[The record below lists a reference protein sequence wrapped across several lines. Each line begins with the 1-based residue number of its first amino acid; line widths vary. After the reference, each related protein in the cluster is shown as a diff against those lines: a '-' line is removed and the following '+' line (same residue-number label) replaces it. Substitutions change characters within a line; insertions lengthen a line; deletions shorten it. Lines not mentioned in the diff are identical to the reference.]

1 MDLVLLGEEGRAN
14 AVYGRISPSLRKV
27 TQPDHSARSMIEIYL
42 VVESALLVEEV
53 EELGV
58 RLASPEVEVTDLKVA
73 PDWDRYM
80 PNVNSVAWAST
91 MMNTYSGSCCRSRPR
106 HQK

>member
-27 TQPDHSARSMIEIYL
+27 TQPDRSARSMIETYL

-58 RLASPEVEVTDLKVA
+58 RFASPKVEVTDLKVA
-73 PDWDRYM
+73 PD
-80 PNVNSVAWAST
+80 
-91 MMNTYSGSCCRSRPR
+91 
-106 HQK
+106 